1 MIINF
6 LLLNLLF
13 ILSNPTIAFS
23 IIAIVFLILIGCVIW
38 YCHDDDVNCIALIV
52 SISILMLIIIGI
64 MAFLGFINVLLI
76 LAIFSIIITIAIFI
90 ASFNINKKYK
100 KITYL
105 ALTISIIF
113 SFMLNMFFF
122 NFNPTMVE
130 DYINNPY
137 MPNKYKQIMIQCS
150 GKYITAIEYP
160 KRKMD
165 DEDIKLEDYFNLYMF
180 DCMYKKNQNYLKYVH
195 EEKENQTIQNN
206 IKRINENILK
216 YNQNKPS
223 EADSSESVDS
233 SEAESTTD
241 TPHDNNDLNK

>member
-13 ILSNPTIAFS
+13 ILSNPTISFS

-38 YCHDDDVNCIALIV
+38 YYHDDDVNCIALIV

-64 MAFLGFINVLLI
+64 MAFLGFIIVLFL

-90 ASFNINKKYK
+90 ASFHINKKYK
-100 KITYL
+100 KITYFAL
-105 ALTISIIF
+105 AISIIL

-122 NFNPTMVE
+122 NFNPTIVE

-137 MPNKYKQIMIQCS
+137 MPDRYKQIMIQCS
-150 GKYITAIEYP
+150 GKYITAIESP
-160 KRKMD
+160 KRKID
-165 DEDIKLEDYFNLYMF
+165 DEDIKLDSFNLYMF
-180 DCMYKKNQNYLKYVH
+180 DCMYRKNQNYLKYVS

-206 IKRINENILK
+206 IKSINENILK
-216 YNQNKPS
+216 YNQNK
-223 EADSSESVDS
+223 S
-233 SEAESTTD
+233 SEAEAEFVESSEAAML
-241 TPHDNNDLNK
+241 HDNVDYNDNK